1 MDALT
6 ALRLQI
12 EWGANEALE
21 AEPVDRLRPPP
32 VRAPAAVA
40 SAARAAVVPEVAG
53 SQIAGRAIAGRDD
66 TAGHEGPTR
75 REGPAERAARAAAA
89 ATTLDELRVAIAG
102 FDGTTLRDTATN
114 MLFLEGDPACRLL
127 FVGEA
132 PNADADRSGSSFNG
146 AVGSYLEHM
155 LRSIGLDRGSICLA
169 PLIPWRP
176 PGDRPPSQAE
186 IATCLPFLHRAIVL
200 VAPRRIVALGPLPA
214 RALLGATPMRRRT
227 SPVWQD
233 ATIPGIVA
241 PIPALAMPSPAIL
254 LRVATQR
261 RSAWA
266 DLRCL
271 RHALE
276 SDLTQ
281 K

>member
-21 AEPVDRLRPPP
+21 AEPVDRLRPPS
-32 VRAPAAVA
+32 VRAPFVAPASTAGSAIMPQAAA
-40 SAARAAVVPEVAG
+40 SRVAG
-53 SQIAGRAIAGRDD
+53 R
-66 TAGHEGPTR
+66 EGPAR
-75 REGPAERAARAAAA
+75 REAPAERAARVAAA
-89 ATTLDELRVAIAG
+89 ATTLDELRAAIAG

-114 MLFLEGDPACRLL
+114 MLFLEGDPVCGLL

-132 PNADADRSGSSFNG
+132 PNADADRSGSFFSG
-146 AVGSYLEHM
+146 TVGSYLERM
-155 LRSIGLDRGSICLA
+155 LHSIGLDRGTICLV

-176 PGDRPPSQAE
+176 PGDRPPSQVE

-200 VAPRRIVALGPLPA
+200 VAPRRIVALGPLPV
-214 RALLGATPMRRRT
+214 RALLGATPMRRRA
-227 SPVWQD
+227 SPIWQN
-233 ATIPGIVA
+233 ATIPGGMA
-241 PIPALAMPSPAIL
+241 QIPALAMPSPAIL
-254 LRVATQR
+254 LRVPTHR

-266 DLRCL
+266 DLRGL
-271 RHALE
+271 RHTLDI
-276 SDLTQ
+276 DLTQ